1 MKNKGAIAAGSQ
13 QTVEAGAAMF
23 DLGGN
28 AFDAAVSAVLTSFVV
43 ESTLTSV
50 GGGGFM
56 LAYTADRRKILF
68 DFFSQTPLQ
77 KKKRED
83 LDFKAVQINFGGAM
97 QTFHIGLGSIAT
109 PSNLA
114 GICCVHRQLGR
125 LPFSTVIEPAIYYA
139 RKGFTLNS
147 FQGFCHSLL
156 EPILTGTPTGK
167 EIYAP
172 QGNLLREG
180 DICYMSALG
189 DILTEIGKKGME
201 VFYRGD
207 LAQQIGADM
216 KNGGYLTIDD
226 LANYRV
232 ELRQPLEINYRGYG
246 ILTNPPPSSGGI
258 LIAFALKMLEKI
270 DLQDIEFGS
279 KEHLEILAAIL
290 RSTNQARRE
299 EYDDNIYRENI
310 EKSFLDTEN
319 LDRYQP
325 VNKWGSTNHISVIDN
340 EGNAASVTT
349 SNGEG
354 SSYIVP
360 NTGIMLNNMLGEADL
375 NPRGFHQWQ
384 CNRRVSSMMSPTIV
398 LKDGKP
404 EIVLGSGG
412 SNRIRTAILQ
422 VISNLIDFRQSL
434 DDAVQNPRMHWEE
447 NLFHLEPSANVAA
460 NRETI
465 ASLRLPPSTQTNFW
479 KEKNM
484 FFGGVNAVGCDRHS
498 LLQGVGDIR
507 RGGVSSVVQSANQ
520 TLKCWLPES

>member
-1 MKNKGAIAAGSQ
+1 MKNKGAIAAGSRQ
-13 QTVEAGAAMF
+13 AAAAGLEIF

-28 AFDAAVSAVLTSFVV
+28 AFDAAVAAVLTSFVV

-68 DFFSQTPLQ
+68 DFFSQTPLW
-77 KKKRED
+77 KKEREN
-83 LDFKAVQINFGGAM
+83 LDFKAVRINFGDAT

-114 GICCVHRQLGR
+114 GICCIHRQLGR
-125 LPFSTVIEPAIYYA
+125 LPFTAVIEPAIHYA
-139 RKGFTLNS
+139 KKGFTLNS

-156 EPILTGTPTGK
+156 EPILTGTPAGK

-172 QGNLLREG
+172 QGKLLREG

-201 VFYRGD
+201 VFYQGD
-207 LAQQIGADM
+207 LARQINADM
-216 KNGGYLTIDD
+216 ENGGYLTIED
-226 LANYRV
+226 LINYRV
-232 ELRQPLEINYRGYG
+232 ELRQPLAINYRDRQ
-246 ILTNPPPSSGGI
+246 IITNPPPSSGGI
-258 LIAFALKMLEKI
+258 LIAFALKMLERFDLHI
-270 DLQDIEFGS
+270 DFGS

-290 RSTNQARRE
+290 RSTNQARQE
-299 EYDDNIYRENI
+299 EYDDNIYSENI
-310 EKSFLDTEN
+310 EKSFLDTDN

-325 VNKWGSTNHISVIDN
+325 VNKWGSTNHISVIDR

-398 LKDGKP
+398 LQDGKP

-434 DDAVQNPRMHWEE
+434 DDAVQNPRIHWEE
-447 NLFHLEPSANVAA
+447 NLFHLEPSADLAVNQ
-460 NRETI
+460 ETI
-465 ASLRLPPSTQTNFW
+465 ASFCLPPKTQINFW
-479 KEKNM
+479 QEKNM
-484 FFGGVNAVGCDRHS
+484 FFGGVNAVGCDRHG

-507 RGGVSSVVQSANQ
+507 RGGVGSVSS
-520 TLKCWLPES
+520 